1 LFEQVRSVNKEF
13 VMSAGST
20 VGKFIGN
27 TAAYAVHGAAVA
39 VNATGKFGAD
49 VVSSTGEQYTAKSA
63 ELQARREA
71 VLAGQPAVKVQRK
84 LKAAAV

>member
-1 LFEQVRSVNKEF
+1 
-13 VMSAGST
+13 MSAGSI

-49 VVSSTGEQYTAKSA
+49 VVATTGEQYSAKSA
-63 ELQARREA
+63 ELAARRDAA
-71 VLAGQPAVKVQRK
+71 VTALPPQRK
-84 LKAAAV
+84 LKAARV